1 MTQAVLTKSSR
12 SHPKMTFEEFLDY
25 GEEGQRFEWVEGE
38 VFEMLSPAMVHQL
51 LEAFLCAILTACVRA
66 KGLGTVLPEFTMH
79 LPLRPSGRDPDII
92 FISTSQ
98 SHRLRKNYLD
108 GAADLVIELISP
120 GTERQDRSTKFLE
133 YQQAGVQEYW
143 IIDGVRRVAQ
153 FYQLD
158 AEGYYQQILPDEK
171 GVYYCTAITDLWLNV
186 EWLWQPYPS
195 EFFIYKEWGLI

>member
-1 MTQAVLTKSSR
+1 
-12 SHPKMTFEEFLDY
+12 MTFEEFLDY

-38 VFEMLSPAMVHQL
+38 VFEMPSPSMMHQL
-51 LEAFLCAILTACVRA
+51 LEVFLCAILSVYVEE
-66 KGLGTVLPEFTMH
+66 KELGIVLPEFTMR

-92 FISTSQ
+92 FVSESQ

-120 GTERQDRSTKFLE
+120 GTERQDRGNKFME

-143 IIDGVRRVAQ
+143 LIDGMRRVAE

-171 GVYYCTAITDLWLNV
+171 GVYHCTAITDLWLKV
-186 EWLWQPYPS
+186 EWLWKPYPS
-195 EFFIYKEWGLI
+195 AISVYKEWGLI